1 MKSFITVSLA
11 MVSGVAARS
20 ITVYNGCPFTIWPA
34 YFTSGGARPSHVT
47 GWAAGSFT
55 KEVITVDEGWFGRIW
70 ARRNCDF
77 SKTSGPTSC
86 LDGGCLG
93 GLVCDVSA
101 GTGVPPASLAE
112 FNFQGPVSDFYDI
125 SFVDGYNLPIRID
138 NSVGCPAPGCN
149 VDLGPNCPASQKGP
163 FDASGFPVGCSS
175 SCNIDALNGRAGNS
189 PNCCSGQFDKPETC
203 PSSGVLNYHYFKD
216 ACPNA
221 YAYAYDERSESA
233 LWTCPTPKRADYTV
247 TFCP

>member
-11 MVSGVAARS
+11 MVSGVVARS
-20 ITVYNGCPFTIWPA
+20 ITVYNGCPFTICFLILPQ
-34 YFTSGGARPSHVT
+34 
-47 GWAAGSFT
+47 AGEIVCFVPVRFMLLNSAQ
-55 KEVITVDEGWFGRIW
+55 FGRIW

-112 FNFQGPVSDFYDI
+112 ALCPTSTTVGAHFNRATLAEITTV

-138 NSVGCPAPGCN
+138 NDAGCPAPGCN

-203 PSSGVLNYHYFKD
+203 PSSGD

-221 YAYAYDERSESA
+221 YAYAYDESSESA
-233 LWTCPTPKRADYTV
+233 LWTCPTPKKADYTV